1 MIIAAALRQLSLT
14 DPPPTSAI
22 DAAINWVSGL
32 LFGPLA
38 TVIAVIAIA
47 SIGFVMLAGRLDIRR
62 GLWVI
67 LGCFLLFGARGIA
80 GGLLLGDDGPASPS
94 IASVAPPPVYSAAQP
109 AENSTN
115 AFDPYA
121 GAAVMRTQ

>member
-22 DAAINWVSGL
+22 NAAVNWVGEL

-80 GGLLLGDDGPASPS
+80 EGLLLGDDVPAAPAV
-94 IASVAPPPVYSAAQP
+94 ASVAPPPVYSVSQP
-109 AENSTN
+109 AANSAN

-121 GAAVMRTQ
+121 GASVVQTQ